1 MTAGLP
7 RRLRAEV
14 PQPWLICPH
23 PPGGSAVTPVAGVP
37 PAPAARAPAPPSQH
51 GLWGLHYRP
60 GFQCLSS
67 SVQQFEG
74 KGQESMAQLSRE
86 PGLGQGFT
94 PWQLPSCNKTKTDT
108 GHEQAPTH
116 QHREAGRLE
125 GGAGKRCT
133 EEKAEA
139 CMDAGTKPSETS
151 QEKLK
156 NQGSESSSA
165 CGPWRG

>member
-1 MTAGLP
+1 MTAGCPGVSGP
-7 RRLRAEV
+7 RSRSPR
-14 PQPWLICPH
+14 LICPH
-23 PPGGSAVTPVAGVP
+23 PPGGSSVTPGAGVP
-37 PAPAARAPAPPSQH
+37 PAPTARAPAPPSQH

-67 SVQQFEG
+67 SVQQLEG
-74 KGQESMAQLSRE
+74 KGQESVAQLSRE
-86 PGLGQGFT
+86 LGLGQGFT

-108 GHEQAPTH
+108 GREQAPTH
-116 QHREAGRLE
+116 QHREAGGLK
-125 GGAGKRCT
+125 GGADRRRT

-139 CMDAGTKPSETS
+139 CVDAGTKPSETS
-151 QEKLK
+151 WEKLK